1 MSHLFFAGLK
11 GPHNV
16 RSRQRTRVLAS
27 PRRLLVPSRL
37 QSNSQK
43 LLPMSHVEDAPIP
56 PKIRQKCF
64 KSGVIGDSGDGSRRS
79 GGPSPD
85 SQGGRPSTRQPLH
98 PRGGPSSNQLRY
110 HDNFKRYLV
119 TYVCFSA
126 QMSSRTGLCPT
137 SPWRLITRGV
147 DGWDPIRWPD
157 RSLPGHAWLL
167 PGHP

>member
-43 LLPMSHVEDAPIP
+43 LLPVSHVEDAPIP

-85 SQGGRPSTRQPLH
+85 SQRGRPSTRQPLH
-98 PRGGPSSNQLRY
+98 PRGGPGSNQLRY
-110 HDNFKRYLV
+110 HDASSLLESTMYVSLHRCPRRPGYVRLV
-119 TYVCFSA
+119 
-126 QMSSRTGLCPT
+126 
-137 SPWRLITRGV
+137 RG
-147 DGWDPIRWPD
+147 D
-157 RSLPGHAWLL
+157 
-167 PGHP
+167 